1 MDQILLSTV
10 VVLLLLILIGMGIVL
25 YQLVKQQGR
34 ILLRLDQLERGAH
47 ADVPASAQH
56 VPQAPSGAAVGTP
69 FESFALPDLDGRTVS
84 LADFRGSRMLIVN
97 WDPRCGFCDLAAADL
112 AELQTELRKRGVRIL
127 LVSRGDADSNRKLIE
142 THGLECPVLLLKGE
156 SQLKPFAY
164 MGTPVAYLLDEE
176 GKVARPLAS
185 GAFEV
190 PALAREAAG
199 DDSSDR
205 EKGLPGAR
213 PLSESRILR
222 TGLKAGTPAP
232 SFSLPDIHGRTT
244 TLESFRGR
252 RVLLVFSD
260 PHCGPCD
267 ALAPELVRL
276 HAEHRD
282 NGLAVVLVGRGDAEE
297 NRRKATEHG
306 FEFPVVLQDR
316 WRLSKEYGIFATPVG
331 FLIDEQ
337 GVILRDVGTGA
348 DEILALAREGL
359 ETQKGVQHV

>member
-1 MDQILLSTV
+1 MEQFLLVTV
-10 VVLLLLILIGMGIVL
+10 VVLLLLLLAGMGLVL

-34 ILLRLDQLERGAH
+34 MLLRLDQLERGAAAGAPAH
-47 ADVPASAQH
+47 APH
-56 VPQAPSGAAVGTP
+56 EPSGVAVGEP
-69 FESFALPDLDGRTVS
+69 FEPFALPDLDGRTVS
-84 LADFRGSRMLIVN
+84 LADFRGARVLVVN
-97 WDPRCGFCDLAAADL
+97 WDARCGFCDLAAADL
-112 AELQTELRKRGVRIL
+112 AGLQPELRERGVRIL
-127 LVSRGDADSNRKLIE
+127 LVGRGDAESNRKLVE
-142 THGLECPVLLLKGE
+142 AHGLECPVLLLEGE
-156 SQLKPFAY
+156 RQLKPFEY

-176 GKVARPLAS
+176 GKVARPIAN

-199 DDSSDR
+199 DDGSGR
-205 EKGLPGAR
+205 RKRLPGER
-213 PLSESRILR
+213 PLSESRLER
-222 TGLKAGTPAP
+222 AGLKAGTPAP

-282 NGLAVVLVGRGDAEE
+282 NGLAVVMVGRGEPEE
-297 NRRKATEHG
+297 NRRKAAEHG

-337 GVILRDVGTGA
+337 GVIARDVGTGA
-348 DEILALAREGL
+348 DEILALAGKSL
-359 ETQKGVQHV
+359 ETQKRALHV

>member
-1 MDQILLSTV
+1 MEQSLLAAV
-10 VVLLLLILIGMGIVL
+10 VVLLLLLLVGMGFVL

-34 ILLRLDQLERGAH
+34 MLLRLDQLERGAAAGTPEH
-47 ADVPASAQH
+47 APH
-56 VPQAPSGAAVGTP
+56 APHGSGVVAVGEP
-69 FESFALPDLDGRTVS
+69 FEPFALPDLDGRTVS
-84 LADFRGSRMLIVN
+84 LADFQGGRVLVVN

-112 AELQTELRKRGVRIL
+112 AELQPELRKRGVRIL
-127 LVSRGDADSNRKLIE
+127 LVSRGDADSNRKLVE
-142 THGLECPVLLLKGE
+142 AHGLECSVLLLGGE
-156 SQLKPFAY
+156 KQLKPFEQT
-164 MGTPVAYLLDEE
+164 GTPVAYLLDEE
-176 GKVARPLAS
+176 GKVARPLAT

-190 PALAREAAG
+190 PALAREAGG
-199 DDSSDR
+199 DEGDGR
-205 EKGLPGAR
+205 RKRLPGER
-213 PLSESRILR
+213 PLSESRLER

-232 SFSLPDIHGRTT
+232 TFNLPDIHGRATA
-244 TLESFRGR
+244 LDSFRGR

-297 NRRKATEHG
+297 NRRKAAEHG

-316 WRLSKEYGIFATPVG
+316 WRLSREYGIFATPVG

-337 GVILRDVGTGA
+337 GVIARDVGTGA
-348 DEILALAREGL
+348 DEILALARDGL
-359 ETQKGVQHV
+359 GTQKEA

>member
-1 MDQILLSTV
+1 MDQILLAAV
-10 VVLLLLILIGMGIVL
+10 VVLLLLLGGMGIIL
-25 YQLVKQQGR
+25 YQLIKQQGR
-34 ILLRLDQLERGAH
+34 MLLRLDQLEHSAAAGATAH
-47 ADVPASAQH
+47 APHASHAS
-56 VPQAPSGAAVGTP
+56 SGVAVGEP
-69 FESFALPDLDGRTVS
+69 FEPFALPDLDGQTVS
-84 LADFRGSRMLIVN
+84 LADFRGSRVLVVN
-97 WDPRCGFCDLAAADL
+97 WDARCGFCDLAAADL
-112 AELQTELRKRGVRIL
+112 AQLQPELRERGVRML
-127 LVSRGDADSNRKLIE
+127 LVSRGDADSNRKLVE
-142 THGLECPVLLLKGE
+142 AHGLECPVLLLEGE
-156 SQLKPFAY
+156 TQLKPFEY

-176 GKVARPLAS
+176 GKVARPLAT

-190 PALAREAAG
+190 PTLARQAAT
-199 DDSSDR
+199 DDGSGR
-205 EKGLPGAR
+205 RKGLPGAR
-213 PLSESRILR
+213 ALSESRLLR

-244 TLESFRGR
+244 ALESFRGR

-282 NGLAVVLVGRGDAEE
+282 NGLAIVMVGRGDVEE
-297 NRRKATEHG
+297 NRRKADEHG